1 MRMNERELS
10 KGKDEFFPRMK
21 FKPNGALI
29 ATSRFTHVT
38 EIEFFSGKKTVEPVT
53 GERAVLKFRSDKQ
66 RCLHEFQKSAWIDRR
81 VSGVPVMVL
90 NSYWKP
96 LDQLELADYWWRMI

>member
-38 EIEFFSGKKTVEPVT
+38 EIEFFLSKKTVEPVT
-53 GERAVLKFRSDKQ
+53 RERADKP
-66 RCLHEFQKSAWIDRR
+66 RCLHEFQMSAWIDQR
-81 VSGVPVMVL
+81 V
-90 NSYWKP
+90 
-96 LDQLELADYWWRMI
+96 

>member
-21 FKPNGALI
+21 FNPNGALI

-38 EIEFFSGKKTVEPVT
+38 EIEFFSSKETVELIT
-53 GERAVLKFRSDKQ
+53 GERAVLRFRSDKQ
-66 RCLHEFQKSAWIDRR
+66 QCLHEFQMSVWIDQR
-81 VSGVPVMVL
+81 V
-90 NSYWKP
+90 
-96 LDQLELADYWWRMI
+96 

>member
-1 MRMNERELS
+1 MRMNVRELS

-29 ATSRFTHVT
+29 ATSRFTHVAG
-38 EIEFFSGKKTVEPVT
+38 IDFFLSKRTVEPIT

-66 RCLHEFQKSAWIDRR
+66 RCLHEFQMSAWIDQR
-81 VSGVPVMVL
+81 V
-90 NSYWKP
+90 
-96 LDQLELADYWWRMI
+96 

>member
-29 ATSRFTHVT
+29 AASRFTNVT
-38 EIEFFSGKKTVEPVT
+38 EIEFFSSKKTVEPIT
-53 GERAVLKFRSDKQ
+53 GERAVLKFRSDKP
-66 RCLHEFQKSAWIDRR
+66 RCLREFQMSPWIDQR
-81 VSGVPVMVL
+81 V
-90 NSYWKP
+90 
-96 LDQLELADYWWRMI
+96 

>member
-38 EIEFFSGKKTVEPVT
+38 EIEFFLSKKTVEPFT
-53 GERAVLKFRSDKQ
+53 GERAVLRF
-66 RCLHEFQKSAWIDRR
+66 KSENNDD
-81 VSGVPVMVL
+81 SM
-90 NSYWKP
+90 SFK
-96 LDQLELADYWWRMI
+96 